1 MRNQDRIRRSNRI
14 LIAIVI
20 LFLLYGIV
28 YRMQTGDNKL
38 YLFGYTIEL
47 PFGGQQ
53 NSEETTA
60 GEQSEAAQDAAAE
73 DASAK

>member
-20 LFLLYGIV
+20 LFLLYGVV

-47 PFGGQQ
+47 PFGGQH
-53 NSEETTA
+53 NAEETTA